1 MQLTK
6 GAIYTV
12 NGKQGYR
19 FDFQCSINAGRDQQ
33 YWFSNGYFRLCVL
46 EKELRVSQ

>member
-1 MQLTK
+1 MQLIK

-19 FDFQCSINAGRDQQ
+19 FDFQCGGNAGRDQQ
-33 YWFSNGYFRLCVL
+33 YWFSNGYFLLAVL
-46 EKELRVSQ
+46 EREMKVSQ

>member
-1 MQLTK
+1 MQLIK

-19 FDFQCSINAGRDQQ
+19 FDFQCNAGRDQQ
-33 YWFSNGYFRLCVL
+33 YWFSNGYFLLAVL
-46 EKELRVSQ
+46 AREMEVSQ